1 MERIEIIN
9 NLKRDGAWYRFNG
22 IIYASVENLA
32 DEEIFK
38 LLRYLKDDQVQ
49 MAGRPIGWY
58 AIAALDMF
66 GAEKYTGSDPDI
78 VRFVSEYPDI
88 VQGIQEA
95 ERKKNLLHPFFGKS
109 TQGINDKL
117 PGGDA
122 QVNPPCITNR
132 ALLTNLSRAGE

>member
-1 MERIEIIN
+1 MKVFTGQNRQSKRPLCGTDDFGRNEGGRRSLERIEIIN

-22 IIYASVENLA
+22 IIFASVENLA

-38 LLRYLKDDQVQ
+38 LLRYLKDNQVQ

-95 ERKKNLLHPFFGKS
+95 ERKKNL
-109 TQGINDKL
+109 
-117 PGGDA
+117 
-122 QVNPPCITNR
+122 
-132 ALLTNLSRAGE
+132 SRN

>member
-22 IIYASVENLA
+22 IIFASVENLA

-38 LLRYLKDDQVQ
+38 LLRYLKDNQVQ

-66 GAEKYTGSDPDI
+66 GAEKYTGSDLDI

-95 ERKKNLLHPFFGKS
+95 ERKKNL
-109 TQGINDKL
+109 
-117 PGGDA
+117 
-122 QVNPPCITNR
+122 
-132 ALLTNLSRAGE
+132 SRN

>member
-22 IIYASVENLA
+22 IIFASVENLA

-58 AIAALDMF
+58 AI
-66 GAEKYTGSDPDI
+66 EKYTGSDPDI

-95 ERKKNLLHPFFGKS
+95 ERKKNL
-109 TQGINDKL
+109 
-117 PGGDA
+117 
-122 QVNPPCITNR
+122 
-132 ALLTNLSRAGE
+132 